1 MTEADLDTIERA
13 LGFPLPAFYRR
24 FMLDYPRW
32 LLDKQP
38 ESFDPVTEWE
48 FADAPERV
56 IEFNQFVRAQ
66 EDGWFFDGRPWPDEL
81 LVIGSEDDQNYFAIN
96 RLSGDEGVL
105 FWSHEDGSLRR
116 IAESLPGY
124 RDWLVQWWADIRRDN
139 EL

>member
-1 MTEADLDTIERA
+1 MTEADLDHIERA

-24 FMLDYPRW
+24 FMANYPRW

-38 ESFDPVTEWE
+38 EGFDPVTEWE
-48 FADAPERV
+48 FADDPDRV
-56 IEFNQFVRAQ
+56 IEFNCFVRAQ

-81 LVIGSEDDQNYFAIN
+81 LVVGSEDDQNYFAVD

-105 FWSHEDGSLRR
+105 FWSHEDGSLTRV
-116 IAESLPGY
+116 ADSLAGY
-124 RDWLVQWWADIRRDN
+124 TEWLARWWGDIRRDR